1 MEGKGVLKQ
10 GLFYL
15 LTFTVSEYV
24 SMGDPRGIA
33 LRTGPTGVKCFLM

>member
-15 LTFTVSEYV
+15 LTFTVCEYV